1 MSDNSEK
8 EKKYKYYFW
17 LDEMIMDLWSE
28 YIDYI
33 IDQKPIELC
42 ENKLKLIEFYQSE
55 IDNLAKDIS
64 FQEAVDWLKKIKSP
78 RPPKHYMKSFLVFL
92 YKRNRK
98 HKRKRFFFT

>member
-1 MSDNSEK
+1 MLNDSDK

-33 IDQKPIELC
+33 IDQKPLELC

-64 FQEAVDWLKKIKSP
+64 FQEAVEWAEKNNVPTPTETLYEKLFGIPLHKKP
-78 RPPKHYMKSFLVFL
+78 
-92 YKRNRK
+92 
-98 HKRKRFFFT
+98 

>member
-33 IDQKPIELC
+33 IDQKPMELC

-64 FQEAVDWLKKIKSP
+64 FQEAVDWANKNKVSTPTETLYEKLFGFPLQKKP
-78 RPPKHYMKSFLVFL
+78 
-92 YKRNRK
+92 
-98 HKRKRFFFT
+98 

>member
-1 MSDNSEK
+1 
-8 EKKYKYYFW
+8 
-17 LDEMIMDLWSE
+17 MDLWSE

-64 FQEAVDWLKKIKSP
+64 FQEAVDWAKENKVSTPTETLYEKLFGFPLQKKP
-78 RPPKHYMKSFLVFL
+78 
-92 YKRNRK
+92 
-98 HKRKRFFFT
+98 